1 MFLIKKQFH
10 NDHKHLYD
18 AVVESTFFE
27 TVGLGFESSGRLVL
41 LLFLFLFLLAN
52 MSVRCNMKK
61 KLLNF
66 NEKLE

>member
-1 MFLIKKQFH
+1 
-10 NDHKHLYD
+10 
-18 AVVESTFFE
+18 VVESTFFE

-41 LLFLFLFLLAN
+41 LLFFFLFLLAN